1 MPIHVAPAI
10 RAREDALQNTGL
22 MQVANSDGYLTVKDQ
37 ENRGATFRES
47 PKITYLFNGFSHT
60 PGQIPSGS

>member
-1 MPIHVAPAI
+1 MPIHIAPAI

-22 MQVANSDGYLTVKDQ
+22 ISTLNSDGYNAQKNN
-37 ENRGATFRES
+37 ENIGATFRQS

-60 PGQIPSGS
+60 PNSIPAGT